1 MDDIERF
8 KQKLIESQRD
18 FAGMDWYTD
27 DIIAGLEEIKRAN
40 EDLINKV
47 VGRKE
52 KDYLKDT
59 LSLGFNH
66 VMNVVITCLTND
78 KRCLSGLDNV

>member
-18 FAGMDWYTD
+18 LAGMDGYTD

-40 EDLINKV
+40 DDLIDKLNNV

-52 KDYLKDT
+52 KDYLMDT
-59 LSLGFNH
+59 LGLGFKH
-66 VMNVVITCLTND
+66 LMNVVFTCLTNG
-78 KRCLSGLDNV
+78 KISVI